1 MRKSTACSVL
11 TAHCCSTA
19 SRRERTLPSQSNHE
33 KLVRLPHLSH
43 PGTRPPSLTW
53 KTTRARVYPQ
63 ILRNGTSMQL
73 PRYTVSMRWLTGFL
87 IAIALPCAAQTSAPA
102 SKAKQLS
109 AGELKE
115 LLEKKDVFFLDVRE
129 PKELEELGTIKGYIN
144 IPLGQLE
151 SRLSE
156 IPKSKLIITACNHG
170 SRAARAVDIL
180 EKGHYKTLGACGLAE
195 WKEKNYPLIYP
206 KQSDKK

>member
-1 MRKSTACSVL
+1 MFKAQLL
-11 TAHCCSTA
+11 T
-19 SRRERTLPSQSNHE
+19 
-33 KLVRLPHLSH
+33 
-43 PGTRPPSLTW
+43 
-53 KTTRARVYPQ
+53 
-63 ILRNGTSMQL
+63 
-73 PRYTVSMRWLTGFL
+73 
-87 IAIALPCAAQTSAPA
+87 
-102 SKAKQLS
+102 
-109 AGELKE
+109 AGELPATQRERVPPVPVKGRAPSGASERELSQLRRELGDTKAHLHAVVDEQETYAEELQAANEEAQASNEELQSINEELETSKE
-115 LLEKKDVFFLDVRE
+115 
-129 PKELEELGTIKGYIN
+129 ELQATNEELGTIKGYIN